1 MEGREANVFV
11 LALARVAPG
20 NPSIIF
26 AAHAAFSIGA
36 AAGLQA
42 LVTHSLDYFVTSCV
56 LSIFGILH
64 LDALYRSKLFV
75 DEIAHSRSQKSAS
88 GKGR

>member
-1 MEGREANVFV
+1 MEGKEANVFV
-11 LALARVAPG
+11 LALARVAPRK
-20 NPSIIF
+20 PSVVF
-26 AAHAAFSIGA
+26 AAHAAFSTGV

-64 LDALYRSKLFV
+64 LDALYRGKLFV
-75 DEIAHSRSQKSAS
+75 TK
-88 GKGR
+88 